1 MTTSAAHHDDHDHG
15 YAHVSPIP
23 QLIGVFLVLIF
34 LTVLTTQ
41 TTEWHLGRFEIWVS
55 MGIATVKATLVGA
68 YFMHLRYDKA
78 FNILVFLS
86 AFAFAALFV
95 FFSMMDATAY
105 QPEIKA
111 SQQQEAMP

>member
-1 MTTSAAHHDDHDHG
+1 MSSPAAHHDDHDHG

-23 QLIGVFLVLIF
+23 QLIGVFLVLIV

-55 MGIATVKATLVGA
+55 MAIATLKATLVGA

-78 FNILVFLS
+78 FNILAFLS

-95 FFSMMDATAY
+95 LFAMMDSLAY
-105 QPEIKA
+105 QPEI
-111 SQQQEAMP
+111 EAIRENLP